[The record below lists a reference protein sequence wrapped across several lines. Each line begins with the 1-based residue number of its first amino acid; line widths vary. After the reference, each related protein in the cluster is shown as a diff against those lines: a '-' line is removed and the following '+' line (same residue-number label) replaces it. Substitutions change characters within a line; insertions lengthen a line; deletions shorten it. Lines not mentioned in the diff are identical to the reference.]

1 MMTAK
6 DIGKRAKSA
15 RKRAKL
21 KQQDV
26 ADRMGVEK
34 GTVSRWETGYTE
46 IPLSVLIKLAHHYG
60 CSPYAILLD
69 PPDPQTAAEQEQAL

>member
-6 DIGKRAKSA
+6 DIGKRAKAA
-15 RKRAKL
+15 RKRAGL

-26 ADRMGVEK
+26 ADHFGVEK

-46 IPLSVLIKLAHHYG
+46 LPLSALIKFAHLCE

-69 PPDPQTAAEQEQAL
+69 APDPKTATEQERAL

>member
-6 DIGKRAKSA
+6 EVGKRAKA
-15 RKRAKL
+15 ERKRAKL
-21 KQQDV
+21 SQQQV
-26 ADRMGVEK
+26 ADHFGVKK
-34 GTVSRWETGYTE
+34 GTVSRWETGFTE
-46 IPLSVLIKLAHHYG
+46 IPLSALIKLAHLYR